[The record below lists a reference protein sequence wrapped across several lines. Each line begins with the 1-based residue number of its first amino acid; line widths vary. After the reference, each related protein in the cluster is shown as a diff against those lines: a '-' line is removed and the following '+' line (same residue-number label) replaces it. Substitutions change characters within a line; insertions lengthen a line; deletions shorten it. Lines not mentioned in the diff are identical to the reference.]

1 MLSDCLPWSRRHLA
15 IVHLSWAEQLFVVHR
30 TSATRALKSI
40 ADPAV
45 QHESATGRVL
55 WVDARRSKPVGTLR
69 DGASKEVQALAEDL
83 FNKIR
88 PAHAIERET
97 TGKLLYIEQNVVQG
111 VDGGQVQPHHGVA
124 LSGILLG
131 YPAVYTLEAWDE
143 NDVEG
148 SDSNNLFDQ
157 PLALFTL
164 ELANTD
170 QDGDPQAIHV
180 LSFSVPMAAFQADS
194 PEKQLKKMRTSLTL
208 RTAENLEAA
217 KVFSDNDTNEVERRW
232 RNWLASKTP
241 QVTLTVVQLPVVAL

>member
-15 IVHLSWAEQLFVVHR
+15 IVHLSRAEQLFVVHR

-40 ADPAV
+40 ANPAV
-45 QHESATGRVL
+45 QHKSATGRLL

-69 DGASKEVQALAEDL
+69 DGASKEVQTLAEDL
-83 FNKIR
+83 CNQIR
-88 PAHAIERET
+88 PAHAAERET

-111 VDGGQVQPHHGVA
+111 VDGGQVQPHRGVA

-170 QDGDPQAIHV
+170 QDGDTQAIHV
-180 LSFSVPMAAFQADS
+180 LSFSVPMAAFQSDS
-194 PEKQLKKMRTSLTL
+194 SEKQLEEMRTSLTL

-217 KVFSDNDTNEVERRW
+217 KSFSDNDMSKVERRW
-232 RNWLASKTP
+232 RGWLAGKRP
-241 QVTLTVVQLPVVAL
+241 QVKLTVVQLPVVAL